1 MRRRVGTAKWEAVSE
16 RRRLR
21 RKARQT
27 GIPARLLLACGL
39 AALVVGCGGDRKAL
53 ELRLWS
59 DSYAF
64 RVTPDP
70 MPPRALEQI
79 SYRVVVQDKKTGQP
93 IETGEG
99 RIFATSPDRAGT
111 NDGFKKEKELG
122 TYSARLF
129 FPTVGDWAAAIQ
141 FRRAANLPLE
151 RVDWIQTVHPATEPG
166 T

>member
-1 MRRRVGTAKWEAVSE
+1 M
-16 RRRLR
+16 LR
-21 RKARQT
+21 RS
-27 GIPARLLLACGL
+27 
-39 AALVVGCGGDRKAL
+39 ALVIVLAVFAASCGGSPKAN

-64 RVTPDP
+64 RVTMEP

-79 SYRVVVQDKKTGQP
+79 VYRVVVQDKKTGQP

-99 RIFATSPDRAGT
+99 RIFATSADRANS

-122 TYSARLF
+122 TYSGRLF
-129 FPTVGDWAAAIQ
+129 FATTGDWAAAIQ
-141 FRRAANLPLE
+141 FRRDKDPRMPLE
-151 RVDWIQTVHPATEPG
+151 RVDWIQGVREAREPG

>member
-1 MRRRVGTAKWEAVSE
+1 MRAGRGRRDGGRGIGDAARG
-16 RRRLR
+16 RRFLS
-21 RKARQT
+21 
-27 GIPARLLLACGL
+27 ICLLAFVTATCSPNP
-39 AALVVGCGGDRKAL
+39 KAL

-64 RVTPDP
+64 TVTEDP
-70 MPPRALEQI
+70 MPPRALEQVV
-79 SYRVVVQDKKTGQP
+79 YRVVVQDKKTRQP
-93 IETGEG
+93 IENGEG
-99 RIFATSPDRAGT
+99 RIFATSPDRANT
-111 NDGFKKEKELG
+111 NDGFAKEKELG

-141 FRRAANLPLE
+141 FRRDPKLPLE